1 MGRRHPDW
9 IKVKAPGDPNYLR
22 LKRILREKNLHTVC
36 EEARCPNIGECWGN
50 KTATFLIL
58 GDTCTRGCRF
68 CAIDKGKPL
77 ALDPEEPRNV
87 ALVVKDLGLS
97 HIVVT
102 SVNRDDLPDGGA
114 GHFAKTVFWIKNL
127 NPGIRV
133 ELLIPDFAGNLA
145 ALETVVNSGIEIL
158 NHNIETVPRLYGKVR
173 PGHSYE
179 CSLNILRE
187 AKRLRRDPSTR
198 APALAGGS
206 RSGFRPTGVV
216 EGATGLPVGL
226 HMLTKSGF
234 MVGVGETGDEVM
246 TILRD
251 LREHEVD
258 IVTIGQYLQPSN
270 RQLRVERYVSPEEFK
285 EFKTAGEKLG
295 FRHVES
301 GPLVRSSYHAWSH
314 VS

>member
-1 MGRRHPDW
+1 MPRRHPDW
-9 IKVKAPGDPNYLR
+9 IKVKPPGNPNYLR
-22 LKRILREKNLHTVC
+22 LKRILREKNLHSVC

-77 ALDPEEPRNV
+77 ALNPEEPRNV
-87 ALVVKDLGLS
+87 GLVVKELGLD

-114 GHFAKTVFWIKNL
+114 AHFAKTVFWIKSL
-127 NPGIRV
+127 SPPIRV
-133 ELLIPDFAGNLA
+133 ELLIPDFEGNLQ
-145 ALETVVNSGIEIL
+145 ALKIVVESGIEIL

-187 AKRLRRDPSTR
+187 AKKLR
-198 APALAGGS
+198 AG
-206 RSGFRPTGVV
+206 
-216 EGATGLPVGL
+216 
-226 HMLTKSGF
+226 MLTKSGF
-234 MVGVGETGDEVM
+234 MLGVGENFDEVM
-246 TILRD
+246 TTLQD
-251 LREHEVD
+251 LRENSVD

-270 RQLRVERYVSPEEFK
+270 RQLKVERYVPPAEFQK
-285 EFKTAGEKLG
+285 LKDKAEQLG
-295 FRHVES
+295 FRHVEA

-314 VS
+314 VN

>member
-1 MGRRHPDW
+1 MPRRHPDW
-9 IKVKAPGDPNYLR
+9 IKVKAPGNPNYLR
-22 LKRILREKNLHTVC
+22 LKRLMREKNLHTVC

-68 CAIDKGKPL
+68 CAIDKGRPL

-87 ALVVKDLGLS
+87 ALVVKDLGLD

-114 GHFAKTVFWIKNL
+114 AHFAQTVFWIKQF
-127 NPGIRV
+127 NPSTRV
-133 ELLIPDFAGNLA
+133 ELLIPDFAGNLQS
-145 ALETVVNSGIEIL
+145 LETVVNSGIQIL

-179 CSLNILRE
+179 GSLNLLMA
-187 AKRLRRDPSTR
+187 AKKQ
-198 APALAGGS
+198 
-206 RSGFRPTGVV
+206 RP
-216 EGATGLPVGL
+216 E
-226 HMLTKSGF
+226 MLTKSGF
-234 MVGVGETGDEVM
+234 MLGVGETTQEVLA
-246 TILRD
+246 TLQDLRD
-251 LREHEVD
+251 NEVD
-258 IVTIGQYLQPSN
+258 IVTIGQYLQPST
-270 RQLRVERYVSPEEFK
+270 RQLRVERYVTPEEFQD
-285 EFKTAGEKLG
+285 FKAEAELLG

-314 VS
+314 VA

>member
-1 MGRRHPDW
+1 MPRRHPDW
-9 IKVKAPGDPNYLR
+9 IKVKSPGNPNYLR
-22 LKRILREKNLHTVC
+22 LKRILREKSLHTVC

-87 ALVVKDLGLS
+87 ALVVKDLDLD

-114 GHFAKTVFWIKNL
+114 AHFAKTVFWIKSL
-127 NPGIRV
+127 NPEIRV
-133 ELLIPDFAGNLA
+133 ELLIPDFAGNLQ
-145 ALETVVNSGIEIL
+145 ALETVVRSGIDIL

-173 PGHSYE
+173 PGHTYE
-179 CSLNILRE
+179 CSLNVLRE
-187 AKRLRRDPSTR
+187 AKRLR
-198 APALAGGS
+198 G
-206 RSGFRPTGVV
+206 
-216 EGATGLPVGL
+216 E
-226 HMLTKSGF
+226 MLTKSGF
-234 MVGVGETGDEVM
+234 MLGVGETEDEIM
-246 TILRD
+246 ATLRD
-251 LREHEVD
+251 LRNYDVD

-270 RQLRVERYVSPEEFK
+270 RQLKVERYVTPEEF
-285 EFKTAGEKLG
+285 EGFKAAAGKLG

-314 VS
+314 VG

>member
-1 MGRRHPDW
+1 MPRRHPDW
-9 IKVKAPGDPNYLR
+9 IKVKAPGSPNYLR

-87 ALVVKDLGLS
+87 ALVVKDLGLE

-114 GHFAKTVFWIKNL
+114 AHYAKTVFWIKQL
-127 NPGIRV
+127 NPRIRV
-133 ELLIPDFAGNLA
+133 ELLIPDFEGNLQ
-145 ALETVVNSGIEIL
+145 ALGIVVGSGIDIL

-173 PGHSYE
+173 PGHTYA
-179 CSLNILRE
+179 CSLNILRQ
-187 AKRLRRDPSTR
+187 AKKMQAD
-198 APALAGGS
+198 
-206 RSGFRPTGVV
+206 V
-216 EGATGLPVGL
+216 
-226 HMLTKSGF
+226 LTKSGF
-234 MVGVGETGDEVM
+234 MLGVGESSDEVM
-246 TILRD
+246 TTLRD
-251 LREHEVD
+251 LRENGVD

-270 RQLRVERYVSPEEFK
+270 RQLKVERYVSPQEFE

>member
-1 MGRRHPDW
+1 MPRRHPDW
-9 IKVKAPGDPNYLR
+9 IKVKAPGNPNYLR
-22 LKRILREKNLHTVC
+22 LKRLMREKNLHTVC

-68 CAIDKGKPL
+68 CAIDKGKPR

-87 ALVVKDLGLS
+87 GLVVKDLALD

-114 GHFAKTVFWIKNL
+114 AHFAQTVFWIKHF

-133 ELLIPDFAGNLA
+133 ELLVPDFAGSLQ
-145 ALETVVNSGIEIL
+145 ALEIVVDSGIEIL

-173 PGHSYE
+173 PGHSYKG
-179 CSLNILRE
+179 SLNLLKA
-187 AKRLRRDPSTR
+187 AKNH
-198 APALAGGS
+198 
-206 RSGFRPTGVV
+206 RP
-216 EGATGLPVGL
+216 EI
-226 HMLTKSGF
+226 LTKSGF
-234 MVGVGETGDEVM
+234 MLGVGETGEEVFA
-246 TILRD
+246 TLQDLRD
-251 LREHEVD
+251 NHVD
-258 IVTIGQYLQPSN
+258 IVTIGQYLQPSTK
-270 RQLRVERYVSPEEFK
+270 QLRVERYVTPDEFHEFK
-285 EFKTAGEKLG
+285 AQAELLG

-314 VS
+314 VA

>member
-1 MGRRHPDW
+1 MPRRHPDW
-9 IKVKAPGDPNYLR
+9 IKVTAPGHPNYLR

-87 ALVVKDLGLS
+87 ALAVKDLGLH

-114 GHFAKTVFWIKNL
+114 AHYSKTVLWIKQL

-133 ELLIPDFAGNLA
+133 ELLIPDFEGDLQ
-145 ALETVVNSGIEIL
+145 ALQIVMSSGIDIL

-173 PGHSYE
+173 PGHSYA
-179 CSLNILRE
+179 CSLNILRQ
-187 AKRLRRDPSTR
+187 AKTMRGD
-198 APALAGGS
+198 
-206 RSGFRPTGVV
+206 VV
-216 EGATGLPVGL
+216 
-226 HMLTKSGF
+226 TKSGF
-234 MVGVGETGDEVM
+234 MVGVGEAYDEIM
-246 TILRD
+246 ATLAD
-251 LREHEVD
+251 LRENDVD
-258 IVTIGQYLQPSN
+258 IVTIGQYLQPSA
-270 RQLRVERYVSPEEFK
+270 RQLKVERYVAPEEFRR
-285 EFKTAGEKLG
+285 FKNEAEKLG

>member
-1 MGRRHPDW
+1 MPRRHPDW

-22 LKRILREKNLHTVC
+22 LKRLMREKNLHTVC

-58 GDTCTRGCRF
+58 GHTCTRGCRF

-77 ALDPEEPRNV
+77 ALDPKEPRNV
-87 ALVVKDLGLS
+87 GLVVKDLDLD

-114 GHFAKTVFWIKNL
+114 AHFAKTVFWIKTL

-133 ELLIPDFAGNLA
+133 ELLIPDFEGNRD
-145 ALETVVNSGIEIL
+145 ALKTVVESGIEIL

-179 CSLNILRE
+179 CSLIILKE
-187 AKRLRRDPSTR
+187 AKGLRDD
-198 APALAGGS
+198 
-206 RSGFRPTGVV
+206 
-216 EGATGLPVGL
+216 
-226 HMLTKSGF
+226 MLTKSGF
-234 MVGVGETGDEVM
+234 MLGVGETSDEVM
-246 TILRD
+246 STLSD
-251 LREHEVD
+251 LRAHDVD

-270 RQLRVERYVSPEEFK
+270 RQLKVERYVTPGEFREFK
-285 EFKTAGEKLG
+285 SKADKLG

-314 VS
+314 VN

>member
-1 MGRRHPDW
+1 MPRRHPDW
-9 IKVKAPGDPNYLR
+9 IKVKAPGNPNYLR
-22 LKRILREKNLHTVC
+22 LKKLMREKNLHTVC

-87 ALVVKDLGLS
+87 ALTVKELGLD

-114 GHFAKTVFWIKNL
+114 DHFAKTVFWIKNL

-145 ALETVVNSGIEIL
+145 ALKTVVDSGIEIL

-173 PGHSYE
+173 PGHTYQ
-179 CSLNILRE
+179 CSVNILKT
-187 AKRLRRDPSTR
+187 AKELQPE
-198 APALAGGS
+198 
-206 RSGFRPTGVV
+206 V
-216 EGATGLPVGL
+216 
-226 HMLTKSGF
+226 LTKTG
-234 MVGVGETGDEVM
+234 MMLGVGETNDEVM
-246 TILRD
+246 TTLEELRRND
-251 LREHEVD
+251 VD
-258 IVTIGQYLQPSN
+258 IVTLGQYLQPSPK
-270 RQLRVERYVSPEEFK
+270 LLKVERYLHPDEFG
-285 EFKTAGEKLG
+285 EFKTAADKLG

-301 GPLVRSSYHAWSH
+301 GPLVRSSYHAWSQ
-314 VS
+314 VA

>member
-1 MGRRHPDW
+1 MPRRHPDW
-9 IKVKAPGDPNYLR
+9 IKVKAPGSPNYLR
-22 LKRILREKNLHTVC
+22 LKRLMREKNLHTVC

-77 ALDPEEPRNV
+77 PLDPEEPRNV
-87 ALVVKDLGLS
+87 ALTVKELGLD

-114 GHFAKTVFWIKNL
+114 DHFAKTVFWIKNL

-133 ELLIPDFAGNLA
+133 ELLIPDFEGNLD
-145 ALETVVNSGIEIL
+145 ALKIVVNSGIAIL

-173 PGHSYE
+173 PGHTYE
-179 CSLNILRE
+179 CSVNILKT
-187 AKRLRRDPSTR
+187 AK
-198 APALAGGS
+198 AM
-206 RSGFRPTGVV
+206 RPEV
-216 EGATGLPVGL
+216 
-226 HMLTKSGF
+226 LTKTG
-234 MVGVGETGDEVM
+234 MMLGVGETRDEVM
-246 TILRD
+246 ATLHE
-251 LREHEVD
+251 LRENSVD
-258 IVTIGQYLQPSN
+258 IVTLGQYLQPSPK
-270 RQLRVERYVSPEEFK
+270 LLKVERYLHPDEFK
-285 EFKTAGEKLG
+285 EFKTAADKLG

-314 VS
+314 VT

>member
-9 IKVKAPGDPNYLR
+9 IKVKAPGNPNYLR
-22 LKRILREKNLHTVC
+22 LKRLMREKNLHTVC

-87 ALVVKDLGLS
+87 ALTVKELGLD

-102 SVNRDDLPDGGA
+102 SVNRDDLADGGA
-114 GHFAKTVFWIKNL
+114 DHFARTVFWIKNL

-133 ELLIPDFAGNLA
+133 ELLIPDFEGNLA
-145 ALETVVNSGIEIL
+145 ALQTVVDSGIEIL

-173 PGHSYE
+173 PGHTYE
-179 CSLNILRE
+179 CSVNILST
-187 AKRLRRDPSTR
+187 AKKLQP
-198 APALAGGS
+198 
-206 RSGFRPTGVV
+206 
-216 EGATGLPVGL
+216 E
-226 HMLTKSGF
+226 MLTKTG
-234 MVGVGETGDEVM
+234 MMLGVGETKDEVM
-246 TILRD
+246 TTLRD
-251 LREHEVD
+251 LRANDVD
-258 IVTIGQYLQPSN
+258 IVTLGQYLQPSAK
-270 RQLRVERYVSPEEFK
+270 LLPVDRYVTPEEFV
-285 EFKTAGEKLG
+285 EFKNQADKLG

-314 VS
+314 VN

>member
-1 MGRRHPDW
+1 M
-9 IKVKAPGDPNYLR
+9 
-22 LKRILREKNLHTVC
+22 REKNLHTVC

-87 ALVVKDLGLS
+87 ALVVKDLGLD

-114 GHFAKTVFWIKNL
+114 AHFAQTVFWIKQF
-127 NPGIRV
+127 NPSTRV
-133 ELLIPDFAGNLA
+133 ELLVPDFAGNLQS
-145 ALETVVNSGIEIL
+145 LETVVNSGIQIL

-173 PGHSYE
+173 PGHSYVG
-179 CSLNILRE
+179 SLNLLMA
-187 AKRLRRDPSTR
+187 AKKQ
-198 APALAGGS
+198 
-206 RSGFRPTGVV
+206 RP
-216 EGATGLPVGL
+216 E
-226 HMLTKSGF
+226 MLTKSGF
-234 MVGVGETGDEVM
+234 MLGVGETAQEVLA
-246 TILRD
+246 TLQDLRD
-251 LREHEVD
+251 NEVD
-258 IVTIGQYLQPSN
+258 IVTIGQYLQPST
-270 RQLRVERYVSPEEFK
+270 RQLRVERYVTPEEFQ
-285 EFKTAGEKLG
+285 EFKAEAELLG

-314 VS
+314 VA

>member
-1 MGRRHPDW
+1 MPRRHPDW
-9 IKVKAPGDPNYLR
+9 IKVKAPGNPNYLR
-22 LKRILREKNLHTVC
+22 LKKLMREKNLHTVC

-87 ALVVKDLGLS
+87 GLTVKDLGLD

-114 GHFAKTVFWIKNL
+114 NHFAKTVFWIKTL

-133 ELLIPDFAGNLA
+133 ELLIPDFEGNLD
-145 ALETVVNSGIEIL
+145 ALKTVVNSGIEIL

-173 PGHSYE
+173 PGHTYE
-179 CSLNILRE
+179 CSVNILKT
-187 AKRLRRDPSTR
+187 AKELRPE
-198 APALAGGS
+198 
-206 RSGFRPTGVV
+206 V
-216 EGATGLPVGL
+216 
-226 HMLTKSGF
+226 LTKTG
-234 MVGVGETGDEVM
+234 MMLGVGESKEEVM
-246 TILRD
+246 TTL
-251 LREHEVD
+251 HELKANQVD
-258 IVTIGQYLQPSN
+258 IVTLGQYLQPSPK
-270 RQLRVERYVSPEEFK
+270 LLKVERYLHPDEFLEFK
-285 EFKTAGEKLG
+285 AEADKLG

-314 VS
+314 VN

>member
-1 MGRRHPDW
+1 M
-9 IKVKAPGDPNYLR
+9 
-22 LKRILREKNLHTVC
+22 REKNLHTVC
-36 EEARCPNIGECWGN
+36 EEAHCPNIGECWGN

-77 ALDPEEPRNV
+77 ALNPEEPRNV
-87 ALVVKDLGLS
+87 GLTVKDLGLK

-114 GHFAKTVFWIKNL
+114 HHFAQTVFWIKSL

-133 ELLIPDFAGNLA
+133 ELLIPDFEGHFE
-145 ALETVVNSGIEIL
+145 ALRTVVNSGIEIL

-173 PGHSYE
+173 PGHKYE
-179 CSLNILRE
+179 CSVNILKA
-187 AKRLRRDPSTR
+187 AKEMQPD
-198 APALAGGS
+198 
-206 RSGFRPTGVV
+206 V
-216 EGATGLPVGL
+216 
-226 HMLTKSGF
+226 LTKTG
-234 MVGVGETGDEVM
+234 MMLGVGETKEEVM
-246 TILRD
+246 ATLRQ
-251 LREHEVD
+251 LKENQVD
-258 IVTIGQYLQPSN
+258 IITLGQYLQPSPK
-270 RQLRVERYVSPEEFK
+270 LMKVERYLHPDEFK
-285 EFKTAGEKLG
+285 EFKTEASKLG

>member
-9 IKVKAPGDPNYLR
+9 IKVKAPGHPNYLR

-68 CAIDKGKPL
+68 CAIDKGKPA
-77 ALDPEEPRNV
+77 ALDPDEPRNV
-87 ALVVKDLGLS
+87 ALVVKELGLD

-114 GHFAKTVFWIKNL
+114 AHFAKTVFWIKSL

-133 ELLIPDFAGNLA
+133 ELLIPDFAGNFA
-145 ALETVVNSGIEIL
+145 AVRTVVGAGIEIL

-173 PGHSYE
+173 PGHSYRQ
-179 CSLNILRE
+179 SLDILKE
-187 AKRLRRDPSTR
+187 AKKM
-198 APALAGGS
+198 
-206 RSGFRPTGVV
+206 RSD
-216 EGATGLPVGL
+216 L
-226 HMLTKSGF
+226 LTKSGL
-234 MVGVGETGDEVM
+234 MVGVGETAEEVLA
-246 TILRD
+246 TLRD
-251 LREHEVD
+251 LRAHEVD

-270 RQLRVERYVSPEEFK
+270 RQLKVERYVTPGEFQQFKSAAEEI
-285 EFKTAGEKLG
+285 G

-314 VS
+314 VA

>member
-1 MGRRHPDW
+1 MPRRHPDW
-9 IKVKAPGDPNYLR
+9 IKVKAPGNPNYLR
-22 LKRILREKNLHTVC
+22 LKKLMREKNLHTVC

-87 ALVVKDLGLS
+87 GLTVKELGLE

-114 GHFAKTVFWIKNL
+114 NHFAKTVFWIKSL
-127 NPGIRV
+127 NPGVRV
-133 ELLIPDFAGNLA
+133 ELLIPDFEGNLE
-145 ALETVVNSGIEIL
+145 ALRTAVNSGIEIL
-158 NHNIETVPRLYGKVR
+158 NHNVETVPRLYGKVR
-173 PGHSYE
+173 PGHTYE
-179 CSLNILRE
+179 CSVNILKT
-187 AKRLRRDPSTR
+187 AKEMQPD
-198 APALAGGS
+198 
-206 RSGFRPTGVV
+206 V
-216 EGATGLPVGL
+216 
-226 HMLTKSGF
+226 LTKTG
-234 MVGVGETGDEVM
+234 MMLGVGETRDEVM
-246 TILRD
+246 TT
-251 LREHEVD
+251 LRELKVNDVD
-258 IVTIGQYLQPSN
+258 IVTLGQYLQPSPK
-270 RQLRVERYVSPEEFK
+270 LMKVERYLHPDEFVEYK
-285 EFKTAGEKLG
+285 IEADRLG

>member
-1 MGRRHPDW
+1 MPRRHPDW

-87 ALVVKDLGLS
+87 ALVVKDLGLD

-114 GHFAKTVFWIKNL
+114 GHFAKTVFWIKAL

-133 ELLIPDFAGNLA
+133 EVLIPDFEGDAQ

-173 PGHSYE
+173 PGHAYE
-179 CSLNILRE
+179 CSVNILKS
-187 AKRLRRDPSTR
+187 AKAMR
-198 APALAGGS
+198 PAVL
-206 RSGFRPTGVV
+206 TK
-216 EGATGLPVGL
+216 TGL
-226 HMLTKSGF
+226 ML
-234 MVGVGETGDEVM
+234 GVGETKEEVM
-246 TILRD
+246 TTLHD
-251 LREHEVD
+251 LRANNVD
-258 IVTIGQYLQPSN
+258 IVTIGQYLQPSD
-270 RQLRVERYVSPEEFK
+270 RQLRVERYVTPDEFK
-285 EFKTAGEKLG
+285 ELKTEAATLG

>member
-9 IKVKAPGDPNYLR
+9 IKVKPPGNPNYLR

-87 ALVVKDLGLS
+87 ALVVKELGLD

-114 GHFAKTVFWIKNL
+114 NHFAKTVFWIKTL
-127 NPGIRV
+127 NSGIRV
-133 ELLIPDFAGNLA
+133 EVLIPDFEGNLQA
-145 ALETVVNSGIEIL
+145 VETVVNSGIAIL

-173 PGHSYE
+173 PGHSYD
-179 CSLNILRE
+179 CSLTILRQ
-187 AKRLRRDPSTR
+187 AKKMRGD
-198 APALAGGS
+198 
-206 RSGFRPTGVV
+206 V
-216 EGATGLPVGL
+216 
-226 HMLTKSGF
+226 LTKSGF
-234 MVGVGETGDEVM
+234 MLGVGESYDEVM
-246 TILRD
+246 RTLRD
-251 LREHEVD
+251 LRENNVD
-258 IVTIGQYLQPSN
+258 IVTIGQYLQPST
-270 RQLRVERYVSPEEFK
+270 RQLRVERYVTPGEFQ
-285 EFKTAGEKLG
+285 EFKTEADKLG

>member
-9 IKVKAPGDPNYLR
+9 IKVKPPGNPNYLR
-22 LKRILREKNLHTVC
+22 LKRLVREKNLHTVC
-36 EEARCPNIGECWGN
+36 EEARCPNIGECWGH

-87 ALVVKDLGLS
+87 ALVVKELGLS
-97 HIVVT
+97 HIVIT
-102 SVNRDDLPDGGA
+102 SVNRDDLPDGGSA
-114 GHFAKTVFWIKNL
+114 HFAKTVFWIKGL

-133 ELLIPDFAGNLA
+133 ELLIPDFEGNLD
-145 ALETVVNSGIEIL
+145 ALETVVGSGIEIL
-158 NHNIETVPRLYGKVR
+158 NHNIETVPRLYGRVR

-179 CSLNILRE
+179 CSLTLLKE
-187 AKRLRRDPSTR
+187 AKRLRGD
-198 APALAGGS
+198 
-206 RSGFRPTGVV
+206 
-216 EGATGLPVGL
+216 
-226 HMLTKSGF
+226 MLTKSGF
-234 MVGVGETGDEVM
+234 MVGVGESRDE
-246 TILRD
+246 ILTTLHD
-251 LREHEVD
+251 LREHQVD

-270 RQLRVERYVSPEEFK
+270 RQLKVDRYVTPDEFS
-285 EFKTAGEKLG
+285 EFKTQAEKLG

-314 VS
+314 VE